1 MNYIKKIMSQLGI
14 LDDKY
19 KIISKSGIGLTSEV
33 YKIEEK
39 ETQKIYAA
47 KVFNNKYNN
56 FFLNEV
62 EILSFLKTKNIPN
75 IIKFER
81 SGNGT
86 LLLDNQKEE
95 RNFIIMEYAHNL
107 NLFLY
112 TTFFGKGFQEKHA
125 KYFFYLIVKAV
136 QSIHENKICHL
147 DLKPANI
154 MLNQDSS
161 PKICDFGFANYLYR
175 KIRNYNGTDKFIPP
189 EIIKRIPYD
198 GIKADIFSLGVIL
211 FALVFGKFAF
221 EKPLSND
228 SNYKYIMNNNDELFW
243 NKFPEAKNISDD
255 FKKLYFKM
263 VSYVPENRP
272 TTEEIL
278 KNNWL
283 KEIIDLG
290 NNVKNLE
297 TEINE
302 VIYQRALEIEK
313 KLKVIKKLKEY
324 NDQNKG
330 NKSSGKDEKEYF
342 TCETIIEEI
351 EEEKCRNNY
360 IEYIKLERNLNPVDF
375 MNDLAN
381 KIEKNNKNCR
391 IEISKENKFEF
402 KIFIEEEI
410 EEKEKEEQ
418 EEQEEK
424 NEENEEEEK
433 EKDDDNENK
442 DNIINSNDV
451 IIEIKLL
458 KTHKDTHYL
467 VFSNCLGELEVYY
480 NKLKD
485 IYNIVKKID

>member
-1 MNYIKKIMSQLGI
+1 MLQLGS
-14 LDDKY
+14 LDNKY
-19 KIISKSGIGLTSEV
+19 KIINKSGEGLTSEV

-47 KVFNNKYNN
+47 KVFNNKYDS
-56 FFLNEV
+56 FFLNEE

-75 IIKFER
+75 IINFER

-86 LLLDNQKEE
+86 LLLDDQKEE
-95 RNFIIMEYAHNL
+95 RNYIIMEYAPNL

-112 TTFFGKGFQEKHA
+112 TIFYGQGFEEKHA

-147 DLKPANI
+147 DLKPDNI
-154 MLNQDSS
+154 MLTEKSS
-161 PKICDFGFANYLYR
+161 PKICDFGFAKYLYR
-175 KIRNYNGTDKFIPP
+175 KIKSYNGTNRYTPP
-189 EIIKRIPYD
+189 EIIKKIPYD

-211 FALVFGKFAF
+211 FALVFGKFGF
-221 EKPLSND
+221 ELPLLKD
-228 SNYKYIMNNNDELFW
+228 SDYKYIMNNSDIFW
-243 NKFPEAKNISDD
+243 NKFPEAKNIPDD
-255 FKKLYFKM
+255 FKKLFFKM
-263 VSYVPENRP
+263 VSPVPKNRP
-272 TTEEIL
+272 TTKEIL

-290 NNVKNLE
+290 DNTENLE
-297 TEINE
+297 TEINQ
-302 VIYQRALEIEK
+302 VIHQRAVEIEK
-313 KLKVIKKLKEY
+313 RLKEAIRLKEY

-342 TCETIIEEI
+342 TCDTVVKEI
-351 EEEKCRNNY
+351 EEEKCMNYY
-360 IEYIKLERNLNPVDF
+360 IECIKLEGNLNPVDF

-402 KIFIEEEI
+402 KIFIEEENEEI
-410 EEKEKEEQ
+410 EEEEKEEEEEQ

-424 NEENEEEEK
+424 SEENKEEEK

-442 DNIINSNDV
+442 NNNINSNDV
-451 IIEIKLL
+451 IIEIELL

-467 VFSNCLGELEVYY
+467 VFSKSLGELLVYY

-485 IYNIVKKID
+485 IYTIVEQIA